1 MEKDRQRP
9 LSVKWASKAAAEF
22 LKLEAGLSAGAA
34 AIAFDLTR
42 TPDQEVSY
50 PRSKSHHSYLCAKRY
65 KNTLWTPGRIIG
77 GMDELERSG
86 LINHVQ
92 RLPGNRSAGWQSY
105 SQAKPELVELV
116 SQAIVYEPLGIIP
129 PRETVILRDVD
140 RKLIDYQETG
150 NTRTMRKN
158 IAAQNE
164 AIMGT
169 QIGGC
174 EVAAMARY
182 FNQTMQRG
190 GRWIA
195 QGNSWQNAPRQSRA
209 DVTIGGET
217 TAELDYKTLHP
228 AILYS
233 MAGAALPEDSYA
245 LTGWPRD
252 LVKLALLVT
261 INAKNR
267 YAAIGAIAHSDGR
280 KWDRDE
286 GGNPIAFTHDRE
298 LMQVLAE
305 PGSAEAE
312 ILAKQ
317 LVDHMSK
324 LHAPIAHFFGKDMG
338 AKLMAIDSRMADVI
352 MMELLSQGITVLPV
366 HDSFLVQASK
376 VNELEAAMMKAA
388 YIEGIRALKV
398 ERKTAPTPFSPKQLY
413 LL

>member
-1 MEKDRQRP
+1 
-9 LSVKWASKAAAEF
+9 
-22 LKLEAGLSAGAA
+22 LSAAAA

-50 PRSKSHHSYLCAKRY
+50 PRAKDHNSYLCARRY
-65 KNTLWTPGRIIG
+65 KNALWTPGRIVG
-77 GMDELERSG
+77 GMDELAAAG
-86 LINHVQ
+86 LVDHVK
-92 RLPGNRSAGWQSY
+92 RLPGNRSAGMQSY
-105 SQAKPELVELV
+105 AQSRAELVDLV
-116 SQAIVYEPLGIIP
+116 SQAIIYEPLGVIP
-129 PRETVILRDVD
+129 PRETVILRDAD
-140 RKLIDYQETG
+140 RKLMDYQETG
-150 NTRTMRKN
+150 STRTMRKN

-169 QIGGC
+169 EIGGC
-174 EVAAMARY
+174 EVAAMVRY

-190 GRWIA
+190 GRFTA
-195 QGNSWQNAPRQSRA
+195 QGNSWQNAARTMRPH
-209 DVTIGGET
+209 VTIENEP

-233 MAGAALPEDSYA
+233 MAGAELPEDSYA
-245 LTGWPRD
+245 LNGWPRD

-286 GGNPIAFTHDRE
+286 GGNPIAFTHDRQ
-298 LMQVLAE
+298 LMQTLAE
-305 PGSAEAE
+305 PGSPEAE
-312 ILAKQ
+312 LLAKQ
-317 LVDHMSK
+317 LVDHMAK

-338 AKLMAIDSRMADVI
+338 AKLMAIDSRMAEVV
-352 MMELLSQGITVLPV
+352 MMEMLARGIVVLPV
-366 HDSFLVQASK
+366 HDSFLVPASK

-388 YIEGIRALKV
+388 HAEGIRALKV
-398 ERKTAPTPFSPKQLY
+398 ERKTAPTPFSPKQLF

>member
-9 LSVKWASKAAAEF
+9 LSVKWASEAAAEF

-34 AIAFDLTR
+34 SIAFDLTR

-50 PRSKSHHSYLCAKRY
+50 PRSKSHPSYLCPKRY
-65 KNTLWTPGRIIG
+65 KNPLWKPGRIIG
-77 GMDELERSG
+77 GMDELAKAE
-86 LINHVQ
+86 LINHWPQ
-92 RLPGNRSAGWQSY
+92 LPGNRSAGWQSY
-105 SQAKPELVELV
+105 SQAKPDLVELV
-116 SQAIVYEPLGIIP
+116 SQAITYEPLGITA

-140 RKLIDYQETG
+140 RKLMDYQETG
-150 NTRTMRKN
+150 KTRTMRKN

-174 EVAAMARY
+174 EVAAMVRY

-195 QGNSWQNAPRQSRA
+195 RGNSWQNAPRQTRA
-209 DVTIGGET
+209 DITIGGEA

-228 AILYS
+228 GILYS
-233 MAGAALPEDSYA
+233 MAGAVLPEDSYA
-245 LTGWPRD
+245 LKGWPRD
-252 LVKLALLVT
+252 LVKLALLVI

-267 YAAIGAIAHSDGR
+267 YEAIGAIAHSDGR
-280 KWDRDE
+280 KWDHDE
-286 GGNPIAFTHDRE
+286 GGNPIAFTNDRE

-305 PGSAEAE
+305 PGSKEAQTLAALLIE
-312 ILAKQ
+312 QLTILHK
-317 LVDHMSK
+317 
-324 LHAPIAHFFGKDMG
+324 PIAHFFGKDMG
-338 AKLMAIDSRMADVI
+338 AKLMAIDSRMADAI
-352 MMELLSQGITVLPV
+352 MMGLLGQGITVLPV

-388 YIEGIRALKV
+388 YAEGIRALKV
-398 ERKTAPTPFSPKQLY
+398 ERKKAPDPISPKQLY